1 MTTFD
6 KWYQKPETK
15 AQLASAKKKAWD
27 QFTKQFPNAD
37 KNQFYVQT
45 SVDDKYRITAEVFFR
60 ESAEFSSSVFGS
72 ERKYWSQKKKTALG
86 LIGLEGFPFQLSPLK
101 KQTALPIPAVEFTEP
116 APSVAKIFKQNRIY
130 ATPDEFFATKFRDIF
145 QQTRLQHTTAA
156 EAKTWLRAPNMKYW
170 SQQLSFAVFCAT
182 QACGISREIFDSGF
196 SLEPQIRAFYQFHV
210 YFTIRQILY
219 QLGGIQ
225 NMSALPGDPTFSQF
239 NNHYDA
245 PSYKRICAE
254 FGIDPSSDFRFTH
267 GKNGGLGNVYV
278 YAQGATKTE
287 YAYPGWNK
295 FSDEGGKAIKGD
307 LIYYIEPDV
316 STQYDWFA
324 PKTAAGLTRAGL
336 SRINQS
342 IEAYVYCILGAQV
355 NVRSSILGEGGRA
368 KEAQTEFLTLMEDS
382 IRQPDLAKSVQR
394 YQLAVNEAKVRL
406 NLAVCPGAWL
416 MPARMVINMGS
427 IVGYNNALKQAKAG
441 MKLGINN
448 DVNLGTKKAALQLM
462 DGGPSKIN
470 PPNSHPSNPIHKAAM
485 AAQNPKMETQQKKT
499 AAADEAPEKQTET
512 KTPQHEIN
520 KTAVIVGVVGVVALL
535 FMVNAS

>member
-15 AQLASAKKKAWD
+15 AQLASAKKNAWD

-37 KNQFYVQT
+37 KDQFFVQT
-45 SVDDKYRITAEVFFR
+45 SVDEKYRISAEVFFK
-60 ESAEFSSSVFGS
+60 ESEEYSSSAFGS
-72 ERKYWSQKKKTALG
+72 NRKYWDKKMKTALG
-86 LIGLEGFPFQLSPLK
+86 LIGVEGFPFQLSPLK
-101 KQTALPIPAVEFTEP
+101 TRKALPIPAVKFTES
-116 APSVAKIFKQNRIY
+116 APSVAKIFNQNRIE
-130 ATPDEFFATKFRDIF
+130 ATPDEFFTTKFRGIF
-145 QQTRLQHTTAA
+145 QQTRLKHTTAA
-156 EAKTWLRAPNMKYW
+156 EAKTWLRGPNMKYW

-182 QACGISREIFDSGF
+182 QGCGISREIFDSGF
-196 SLEPQIRAFYQFHV
+196 SLAPQIRAFYQFHV
-210 YFTIRQILY
+210 YFTIRRILY

-225 NMSALPGDPTFSQF
+225 NMSALSGDPTFNQF

-245 PSYKRICAE
+245 PSYKQICAE

-267 GKNGGLGNVYV
+267 GKNNGLGYVYV
-278 YAQGATKTE
+278 YAQGASKTE
-287 YAYPGWNK
+287 YPGWNK
-295 FSDEGGKAIKGD
+295 FSDEGGKALDGN
-307 LIYYIEPDV
+307 LIYFIEPDI

-324 PKTAAGLTRAGL
+324 PKTASGLTQAGL

-368 KEAQTEFLTLMEDS
+368 KEAQTEFLTLMENA

-394 YQLAVNEAKVRL
+394 YQLAVNEAKFRL

-416 MPARMVINMGS
+416 MPARMVINTGS
-427 IVGYNNALKQAKAG
+427 IVVYNNALKQAKAG

-485 AAQNPKMETQQKKT
+485 AAQSPRPDHEQTSEKTPQQSP
-499 AAADEAPEKQTET
+499 DEFLE

-520 KTAVIVGVVGVVALL
+520 KAAVIVGVVGVVALL
-535 FMVNAS
+535 FMAAR